1 MLWFLLDLN
10 GNSFPYVKDTA
21 TIKKPKLEISKGS
34 YLYSGIAFTEVS
46 KPVTMEHIQLK
57 VDGMSCT
64 NCALSIHKYLENQGV
79 IEPKVSFME
88 GEVQFDLPA
97 YLKKENLVKGIT
109 SLGYK
114 VRGQDQAAPKNKWL
128 STHKERAIFCS
139 IFSIP
144 LVAHMIPGLHQMPG
158 MQVFMNPF
166 VQLGLTLPVFFV
178 GMRYFGKSAWNSL
191 YNGIPNMNV
200 LVSIGALS
208 SFGYSLYGTL
218 IGKGM
223 EFAYYE
229 TTVTILTLVFFG
241 NYLEDASI
249 ESTQRAL
256 KELVRA
262 QKVMANMIVF
272 DENHKEILFSV
283 ESDTLKV
290 GDLILM
296 NTGETIPMDCKVLWG
311 EANVN
316 ESIVTGESVPVH
328 RKMNDIL
335 LGGSTIENGT
345 IKAYVTAVGNDTVLA
360 NILKMVKA
368 AQGEKPPV
376 QILADKISAIFV
388 PLVLSIALVTLLG
401 NYFFAHNASGASL
414 GFGDSMLRAIA
425 VLVISCP
432 CAMGLATPAAIA
444 VGLGRGARNG
454 VIFKNAKSLETF
466 KDIKQVVFDKTGTL
480 TTEHFEIAH
489 FKIEHA
495 SLSVTAATNSVASNN
510 LSEEDFKALVY
521 SLERYSNHPIAK
533 CINSHWKTNNVI
545 NWANIE
551 EIKGLGISAMDKVG
565 NQYWAGSFK
574 TLVNQNADD
583 GHTIYI
589 QKNNEFIG
597 WVDVADQIRPEAKEV
612 IDILHHQG
620 IHTILLSGDRK
631 VKCDAVGKAL
641 GIQEIISEQSP
652 ADKLEKLAAL
662 TAIAP
667 TAMVGDGI
675 NDAPALA
682 KATIGISLS
691 NASHIAIQSAQV
703 ILMNK
708 GLQNLPMSL
717 GLGRRTY
724 ETIKENLA
732 WAFSYNMIAIPV
744 AALGLLGTWGPTYG
758 ALLMGLS
765 DVVLVL
771 NSLRLFKKK
780 LV

>member
-1 MLWFLLDLN
+1 
-10 GNSFPYVKDTA
+10 
-21 TIKKPKLEISKGS
+21 
-34 YLYSGIAFTEVS
+34 
-46 KPVTMEHIQLK
+46 MEHVQLK

-64 NCALSIHKYLENQGV
+64 NCALSIHKYLEHQGV
-79 IEPKVSFME
+79 SEPKVSFME
-88 GEVQFDLPA
+88 GEVQFDMPA
-97 YLKKENLVKGIT
+97 SLKKETLVKGIA

-114 VRGQDQAAPKNKWL
+114 VRGQEEAAPAKKWL
-128 STHKERAIFCS
+128 DNNRDRAIFC
-139 IFSIP
+139 FLFTIP
-144 LVAHMIPGLHQMPG
+144 LVAHMIPGFHQIPG
-158 MQVFMNPF
+158 MHVFMNPF
-166 VQLGLTLPVFFV
+166 VQLGMTIPVFIV
-178 GMRYFGKSAWNSL
+178 GMGYFGKSAWNSML
-191 YNGIPNMNV
+191 NGIPNMNV
-200 LVSIGALS
+200 LVSIGAIA
-208 SFGYSLYGTL
+208 SFGYSLYGTF

-229 TTVTILTLVFFG
+229 TTATILTLVFFG

-256 KELVRA
+256 KDLVKA

-272 DENHKEILFSV
+272 DENHKEILFNV

-290 GDLILM
+290 GDLVLI
-296 NTGETIPMDCKVLWG
+296 NSGETIPMDCKVLWG

-316 ESIVTGESVPVH
+316 ESIVTGESVPVF

-345 IKAYVTAVGNDTVLA
+345 VKAYITAVGNDTVLA

-388 PLVLSIALVTLLG
+388 PLVLSIALVTLIG
-401 NYFFAHNASGASL
+401 NYFLAHNALGAPI
-414 GFGDSMLRAIA
+414 GFGESMLRAIA

-454 VIFKNAKSLETF
+454 IVFKNAKSLETF

-480 TTEHFEIAH
+480 TTGHFEIAD
-489 FKIEHA
+489 FKIVEKDHH
-495 SLSVTAATNSVASNN
+495 LDEAA
-510 LSEEDFKALVY
+510 FKALVY

-533 CINSHWKTNNVI
+533 CISSSWKSSNTI
-545 NWANIE
+545 NWSKIE
-551 EIKGLGISAMDKVG
+551 EVKGMGIQALDKEG
-565 NQYWAGSFK
+565 NVYWSGSFK
-574 TLVNQNADD
+574 TLKDQKAED
-583 GHTIYI
+583 GHNVYI
-589 QKNNEFIG
+589 QKNGVLIG
-597 WVDVADQIRPEAKEV
+597 WVDVTDQIRPEAKEV
-612 IDILHHQG
+612 IETLHKQG

-631 VKCDAVGKAL
+631 EKCESVGKAL
-641 GIQEIISEQSP
+641 GIQEIMSEQSP
-652 ADKLEKLAAL
+652 ADKLKKLDEL

-703 ILMNK
+703 ILMNQ
-708 GLQNLPMSL
+708 GLKNLPMSL

-724 ETIKENLA
+724 ETIKENLG
-732 WAFSYNMIAIPV
+732 WAFSYNIVAIPV

-758 ALLMGLS
+758 ALIMGLS
-765 DVVLVL
+765 DVVLAL

>member
-1 MLWFLLDLN
+1 
-10 GNSFPYVKDTA
+10 
-21 TIKKPKLEISKGS
+21 
-34 YLYSGIAFTEVS
+34 
-46 KPVTMEHIQLK
+46 MEHVQLK

-64 NCALSIHKYLENQGV
+64 NCALSIHKYLENQGAV
-79 IEPKVSFME
+79 SPKVSFME

-97 YLKKENLVKGIT
+97 ELKKEVLVKGIAN
-109 SLGYK
+109 LGYK
-114 VRGQDQAAPKNKWL
+114 VRGQHEAAPTKKWL
-128 STHKERAIFCS
+128 DNNKERALFCLL
-139 IFSIP
+139 FTIP
-144 LVAHMIPGLHQMPG
+144 LVAHMIPGIHQIPG
-158 MQVFMNPF
+158 MHVFMNPY
-166 VQLGLTLPVFFV
+166 VQLGMTIPVFIV

-191 YNGIPNMNV
+191 LNGIPNMNV
-200 LVSIGALS
+200 LVSIGALA

-229 TTVTILTLVFFG
+229 TTATILTLVFFG

-256 KELVRA
+256 KDLVKA

-272 DENHKEILFSV
+272 DENHKEILFNV

-290 GDLILM
+290 GDLILI
-296 NTGETIPMDCKVLWG
+296 NSGETIPMDCKVLWG

-316 ESIVTGESVPVH
+316 ESIVTGESVPVF

-345 IKAYVTAVGNDTVLA
+345 VKAYVKAVGNDTVLA

-388 PLVLSIALVTLLG
+388 PLVLSIAVGTLIG
-401 NYFFAHNASGASL
+401 NYFLAHNATGDPI
-414 GFGDSMLRAIA
+414 GFGESMLRAIA

-480 TTEHFEIAH
+480 TTGHFEIAN
-489 FKIEHA
+489 FKI
-495 SLSVTAATNSVASNN
+495 VDQNSKW
-510 LSEEDFKALVY
+510 SEADFKTLVY

-533 CINSHWKTNNVI
+533 CISGSWKSTNAT
-545 NWANIE
+545 NWAKIE
-551 EIKGLGISAMDKVG
+551 EVKGMGIQAKDKEG
-565 NQYWAGSFK
+565 NEYWSGSFK
-574 TLVNQNADD
+574 TLKDQSAED
-583 GHTIYI
+583 GHNVYI
-589 QKNNEFIG
+589 QKNGLLIG
-597 WVDVADQIRPEAKEV
+597 WVDVTDQIRPEAKEV
-612 IDILHHQG
+612 IETLHKQG

-631 VKCDAVGKAL
+631 EKCEAVGKAL

-652 ADKLEKLAAL
+652 EDKLKKLDRL
-662 TAIAP
+662 TSIAP

-708 GLQNLPMSL
+708 GLKNLPMSL

-724 ETIKENLA
+724 ETIKENLG
-732 WAFSYNMIAIPV
+732 WAFSYNIVAIPV
-744 AALGLLGTWGPTYG
+744 AAFGLLGTWGPTYG
-758 ALLMGLS
+758 ALIMGLS

>member
-1 MLWFLLDLN
+1 
-10 GNSFPYVKDTA
+10 
-21 TIKKPKLEISKGS
+21 
-34 YLYSGIAFTEVS
+34 
-46 KPVTMEHIQLK
+46 MEHIQLK

-64 NCALSIHKYLENQGV
+64 NCALSIHKYLEKQGA
-79 IEPKVSFME
+79 IEPKVNFME
-88 GEVQFDLPA
+88 GEVQFDLPLE
-97 YLKKENLVKGIT
+97 LKKDLLIKGINN
-109 SLGYK
+109 LGYK
-114 VRGQDQAAPKNKWL
+114 VRGQEENEPNKKWL
-128 STHKERAIFCS
+128 DNNKDRALFCLV
-139 IFSIP
+139 FTIP
-144 LVAHMIPGLHQMPG
+144 LVAHMIPGFHQIPG
-158 MQVFMNPF
+158 MHVFMNPF
-166 VQLGLTLPVFFV
+166 VQLGMTIPVFIV
-178 GMRYFGKSAWNSL
+178 GMGYFGKSAWNSL
-191 YNGIPNMNV
+191 FNGIPNMNV
-200 LVSIGALS
+200 LVSIGAIA
-208 SFGYSLYGTL
+208 SFGYSIYGTV

-229 TTVTILTLVFFG
+229 TTATILTLVFFG

-256 KELVRA
+256 KDLVKA

-272 DENHKEILFSV
+272 DENHKEILFNV

-290 GDLILM
+290 GDLVLI
-296 NTGETIPMDCKVLWG
+296 NSGETIPMDCKVLWG

-316 ESIVTGESVPVH
+316 ESIVTGESVPVF

-345 IKAYVTAVGNDTVLA
+345 LKAYITAVGNDTVLA
-360 NILKMVKA
+360 NILKMVKS

-388 PLVLSIALVTLLG
+388 PLVLGIALITLLG
-401 NYFFAHNASGASL
+401 NYFFAHNATGDAI
-414 GFGDSMLRAIA
+414 GFGESMLRAIA

-466 KDIKQVVFDKTGTL
+466 KDIQQVVFDKTGTL
-480 TTEHFEIAH
+480 TTGHFEIAN
-489 FKIEHA
+489 FKIKNDQ
-495 SLSVTAATNSVASNN
+495 NSSGSNN
-510 LSEEDFKALVY
+510 LSEADFKALVY

-533 CINSHWKTNNVI
+533 CISGSWKTNNAN
-545 NWANIE
+545 NWAKIE
-551 EIKGLGISAMDKVG
+551 EVKGMGIFAMDKEG
-565 NQYWAGSFK
+565 NEYWSGSFK
-574 TLVNQNADD
+574 TLKDQNTED
-583 GHTIYI
+583 GHNVYI
-589 QKNNEFIG
+589 QKNGNLVG
-597 WVDVADQIRPEAKEV
+597 WVDVTDQIRPEAKEV
-612 IDILHHQG
+612 IEILHKQG

-631 VKCDAVGKAL
+631 EKCESVGNAL

-662 TAIAP
+662 TSISP

-703 ILMNK
+703 ILMNQ
-708 GLQNLPMSL
+708 GLKNLPMSL

-732 WAFSYNMIAIPV
+732 WAFSYNIIAIPV

-758 ALLMGLS
+758 ALIMGLS
-765 DVVLVL
+765 DVVLAL

>member
-1 MLWFLLDLN
+1 
-10 GNSFPYVKDTA
+10 
-21 TIKKPKLEISKGS
+21 
-34 YLYSGIAFTEVS
+34 
-46 KPVTMEHIQLK
+46 MEHIQLK

-64 NCALSIHKYLENQGV
+64 NCALSIHKYLENQGIV
-79 IEPKVSFME
+79 EPKVSFME

-97 YLKKENLVKGIT
+97 ELKKEKLVKGIT
-109 SLGYK
+109 NLGYK
-114 VRGQDQAAPKNKWL
+114 VRGQEEAAPTKKWL
-128 STHKERAIFCS
+128 DNNKDRALFCLIFT
-139 IFSIP
+139 IP
-144 LVAHMIPGLHQMPG
+144 LVAHMIPGFHKIPG
-158 MQVFMNPF
+158 MHVFMNPF
-166 VQLGLTLPVFFV
+166 VQLGMTIPVFIV
-178 GMRYFGKSAWNSL
+178 GMGYFGKSAWNSVF
-191 YNGIPNMNV
+191 NGIPNMNV
-200 LVSIGALS
+200 LVSIGAIA
-208 SFGYSLYGTL
+208 SFGYSIYGTI

-229 TTVTILTLVFFG
+229 TTATILTLVFFG

-256 KELVRA
+256 KDLVKA

-272 DENHKEILFSV
+272 DENHKEILFNV

-290 GDLILM
+290 GDLVLI
-296 NTGETIPMDCKVLWG
+296 NSGETIPMDCKVLWG

-316 ESIVTGESVPVH
+316 ESIVTGESVPVF

-345 IKAYVTAVGNDTVLA
+345 LKAYITAVGNDTVLA

-388 PLVLSIALVTLLG
+388 PLVLGIALLTLLG
-401 NYFFAHNASGASL
+401 NYFFAHNATGDAI
-414 GFGDSMLRAIA
+414 GFGESMLRAIA

-480 TTEHFEIAH
+480 TTGHFEIAN
-489 FKIEHA
+489 FKIKD
-495 SLSVTAATNSVASNN
+495 TNHSNGTN
-510 LSEEDFKALVY
+510 ALSEQDFKALVY
-521 SLERYSNHPIAK
+521 ALERYSNHPIAK
-533 CINSHWKTNNVI
+533 CISGSWKTTSAY
-545 NWANIE
+545 NWAKIE
-551 EIKGLGISAMDKVG
+551 EVKGMGIFAKDKEG
-565 NQYWAGSFK
+565 NEYWSGSFK
-574 TLVNQNADD
+574 TLKDQNAED
-583 GHTIYI
+583 GHNVYI
-589 QKNNEFIG
+589 QKNGELIG
-597 WVDVADQIRPEAKEV
+597 WVDVTDQIRPEAKEV
-612 IDILHHQG
+612 IDTLHKQG

-631 VKCDAVGKAL
+631 EKCEAVGKAL
-641 GIQEIISEQSP
+641 GIQEIISQQSP
-652 ADKLEKLAAL
+652 SDKLEKLAAL
-662 TAIAP
+662 TSIAP

-703 ILMNK
+703 ILMNQ
-708 GLQNLPMSL
+708 GLKNLPMSL

-732 WAFSYNMIAIPV
+732 WAFSYNIVAIPV

-758 ALLMGLS
+758 ALIMGLS
-765 DVVLVL
+765 DVVLAL

>member
-1 MLWFLLDLN
+1 
-10 GNSFPYVKDTA
+10 
-21 TIKKPKLEISKGS
+21 
-34 YLYSGIAFTEVS
+34 
-46 KPVTMEHIQLK
+46 MEHVQLK

-79 IEPKVSFME
+79 TEPKVSFME
-88 GEVQFDLPA
+88 GEVQFDLPSEI
-97 YLKKENLVKGIT
+97 KKETLVKGIT
-109 SLGYK
+109 NLGYK
-114 VRGQDQAAPKNKWL
+114 VRGQEEAAPVKKWL
-128 STHKERAIFCS
+128 DNNKERALFCLIFT
-139 IFSIP
+139 IP
-144 LVAHMIPGLHQMPG
+144 LVAHMIPGIHQIPG
-158 MQVFMNPF
+158 MHVFMNPY
-166 VQLGLTLPVFFV
+166 VQLGMTIPVFIV
-178 GMRYFGKSAWNSL
+178 GMGYFGKSAWNSML
-191 YNGIPNMNV
+191 NGIPNMNV
-200 LVSIGALS
+200 LVSIGAIA

-229 TTVTILTLVFFG
+229 TTATILTLVFFG

-256 KELVRA
+256 KDLVKA

-272 DENHKEILFSV
+272 DENHKEILFNV

-290 GDLILM
+290 GDLILI
-296 NTGETIPMDCKVLWG
+296 NSGETIPMDCKVLWG

-316 ESIVTGESVPVH
+316 ESIVTGESVPVF

-345 IKAYVTAVGNDTVLA
+345 VKAYVTAVGNDTVLA

-388 PLVLSIALVTLLG
+388 PLVLSIALATLIG
-401 NYFFAHNASGASL
+401 NYFFAHNAAGAPI
-414 GFGDSMLRAIA
+414 GFGESMLRAIA

-454 VIFKNAKSLETF
+454 IVFKNAKSLETF

-480 TTEHFEIAH
+480 TTGHFEIAQ
-489 FKIEHA
+489 FKMA
-495 SLSVTAATNSVASNN
+495 TTANGMK
-510 LSEEDFKALVY
+510 EDDFKALVY

-533 CINSHWKTNNVI
+533 CISTHWKTNNAT
-545 NWANIE
+545 NWSKIE
-551 EIKGLGISAMDKVG
+551 EVKGMGIQAVDKEG
-565 NQYWAGSFK
+565 NTYWSGSFK
-574 TLVNQNADD
+574 TLKDQNAED
-583 GHTIYI
+583 GHNVYI
-589 QKNNEFIG
+589 QKNGELIG
-597 WVDVADQIRPEAKEV
+597 WVDVTDQIRPEAKEV
-612 IDILHHQG
+612 IETLHKQG

-631 VKCDAVGKAL
+631 EKCETVGKTL

-652 ADKLEKLAAL
+652 EDKLKKLDAL

-703 ILMNK
+703 ILMNQ
-708 GLQNLPMSL
+708 GLKNLPMSL

-732 WAFSYNMIAIPV
+732 WAFSYNIIAIPV

-758 ALLMGLS
+758 ALIMGLS
-765 DVVLVL
+765 DVVLAL

>member
-1 MLWFLLDLN
+1 
-10 GNSFPYVKDTA
+10 
-21 TIKKPKLEISKGS
+21 
-34 YLYSGIAFTEVS
+34 
-46 KPVTMEHIQLK
+46 MEHIQLK

-79 IEPKVSFME
+79 TEPKVSFME

-97 YLKKENLVKGIT
+97 EIKKETLVKGIT
-109 SLGYK
+109 NLGYK
-114 VRGQDQAAPKNKWL
+114 VRGQEEAAPVKKWL
-128 STHKERAIFCS
+128 DNNKERALFCLIFT
-139 IFSIP
+139 IP
-144 LVAHMIPGLHQMPG
+144 LVAHMIPGIHQIPG
-158 MQVFMNPF
+158 MHVFMNPY
-166 VQLGLTLPVFFV
+166 VQLGMTIPVFIV
-178 GMRYFGKSAWNSL
+178 GMGYFGKSAWNSML
-191 YNGIPNMNV
+191 NGIPNMNV
-200 LVSIGALS
+200 LVSIGALA

-229 TTVTILTLVFFG
+229 TTATILTLVFFG

-256 KELVRA
+256 KDLVKA

-272 DENHKEILFSV
+272 DENHKEILFNV

-290 GDLILM
+290 GDLILI
-296 NTGETIPMDCKVLWG
+296 NSGETIPMDCKVLWG

-316 ESIVTGESVPVH
+316 ESIVTGESVPVF

-345 IKAYVTAVGNDTVLA
+345 VKAYVTAVGNDTVLA

-388 PLVLSIALVTLLG
+388 PLVLSIALATLIG
-401 NYFFAHNASGASL
+401 NYFFAHNAAGAPI
-414 GFGDSMLRAIA
+414 GFGESMLRAIA

-454 VIFKNAKSLETF
+454 IVFKNAKSLETF

-480 TTEHFEIAH
+480 TTGHFEIAQ
-489 FKIEHA
+489 FKI
-495 SLSVTAATNSVASNN
+495 AATANGIK
-510 LSEEDFKALVY
+510 EDEFKALVY

-533 CINSHWKTNNVI
+533 CISTHWKTNNAT
-545 NWANIE
+545 NWSKIE
-551 EIKGLGISAMDKVG
+551 EVKGMGIQAVDKEG
-565 NQYWAGSFK
+565 NTYWSGSFK
-574 TLVNQNADD
+574 TLKDQNAED
-583 GHTIYI
+583 GHNVYI
-589 QKNNEFIG
+589 QKNGELIG
-597 WVDVADQIRPEAKEV
+597 WVDVTDQIRPEAKEV
-612 IDILHHQG
+612 IETLHKQG

-631 VKCDAVGKAL
+631 EKCEAVGKAL

-652 ADKLEKLAAL
+652 EDKLKKLDTL
-662 TAIAP
+662 TAIVP

-703 ILMNK
+703 ILMNQ
-708 GLQNLPMSL
+708 GLKNLPMSL

-732 WAFSYNMIAIPV
+732 WAFSYNIIAIPV

-758 ALLMGLS
+758 ALIMGLS
-765 DVVLVL
+765 DVVLAL

>member
-1 MLWFLLDLN
+1 
-10 GNSFPYVKDTA
+10 
-21 TIKKPKLEISKGS
+21 
-34 YLYSGIAFTEVS
+34 
-46 KPVTMEHIQLK
+46 MEHVQLK

-64 NCALSIHKYLENQGV
+64 NCALSIHKYLENQGA

-97 YLKKENLVKGIT
+97 DLKKENLVKGIT
-109 SLGYK
+109 NLGYK
-114 VRGQDQAAPKNKWL
+114 VRGQAEAAPAKKWL
-128 STHKERAIFCS
+128 DNNKQRALFCLV
-139 IFSIP
+139 FTIP
-144 LVAHMIPGLHQMPG
+144 LVAHMIPGIHQIPG
-158 MQVFMNPF
+158 MHVFMNPY
-166 VQLGLTLPVFFV
+166 VQLGMTLPVFIV
-178 GMRYFGKSAWNSL
+178 GMGYFGKSAWNSML
-191 YNGIPNMNV
+191 NGIPNMNV
-200 LVSIGALS
+200 LVSIGAMA
-208 SFGYSLYGTL
+208 SFGYSLYGTF

-229 TTVTILTLVFFG
+229 TTATILTLVFFG

-249 ESTQRAL
+249 ASTQRAL
-256 KELVRA
+256 KDLVKA

-272 DENHKEILFSV
+272 DENHKEILFNV

-290 GDLILM
+290 GDLILI
-296 NTGETIPMDCKVLWG
+296 NSGETIPMDCKVLWG

-316 ESIVTGESVPVH
+316 ESIVTGESVPVF

-345 IKAYVTAVGNDTVLA
+345 VKAYVTAVGNDTVLA

-388 PLVLSIALVTLLG
+388 PLVLSIAVFTLIG
-401 NYFFAHNASGASL
+401 NYFFAHNASGAAI
-414 GFGDSMLRAIA
+414 GFGESMLRAIA

-480 TTEHFEIAH
+480 TTGHFEIAN
-489 FKIEHA
+489 FKI
-495 SLSVTAATNSVASNN
+495 AATQNTDIQNQFK
-510 LSEEDFKALVY
+510 EEDFKALVY

-533 CINSHWKTNNVI
+533 CISGTWKTNNAT
-545 NWANIE
+545 NWAKIE
-551 EIKGLGISAMDKVG
+551 EIKGMGIQAKDKEG
-565 NQYWAGSFK
+565 NEFWSGSFK
-574 TLVNQNADD
+574 TLKDQNVED
-583 GHTIYI
+583 GHNVYI
-589 QKNNEFIG
+589 QKNGVLIG
-597 WVDVADQIRPEAKEV
+597 WVDVTDQIRPEAKEV
-612 IDILHHQG
+612 IDTLHKQG

-631 VKCDAVGKAL
+631 EKCEAVGKAL

-652 ADKLEKLAAL
+652 EDKLKKLDAL

-703 ILMNK
+703 ILMNQ
-708 GLQNLPMSL
+708 GLKNLPMSL

-732 WAFSYNMIAIPV
+732 WAFSYNIIAIPV

-758 ALLMGLS
+758 ALIMGLS
-765 DVVLVL
+765 DVVLAL

>member
-1 MLWFLLDLN
+1 
-10 GNSFPYVKDTA
+10 
-21 TIKKPKLEISKGS
+21 
-34 YLYSGIAFTEVS
+34 
-46 KPVTMEHIQLK
+46 MEHIQLK

-64 NCALSIHKYLENQGV
+64 NCALSIHKYLEKQGA

-88 GEVQFDLPA
+88 GEVQFDLPNEI
-97 YLKKENLVKGIT
+97 KKENLVKGIT
-109 SLGYK
+109 ALGYK
-114 VRGQDQAAPKNKWL
+114 VRGVVETSPEKKWL
-128 STHKERAIFCS
+128 DNNKDRAIFCF
-139 IFSIP
+139 IFTFP
-144 LVAHMIPGLHQMPG
+144 LVALMIPVVHQIPG
-158 MQVFMNPF
+158 MHFFMNPF
-166 VQLGLTLPVFFV
+166 VQLAMTTPVFVV
-178 GMRYFGKSAWNSL
+178 GMGHFGKSAWKSML
-191 YNGIPNMNV
+191 NGIPNMNV
-200 LVSIGALS
+200 LVSIGALA
-208 SFGYSLYGTL
+208 SFGYSLYGTI
-218 IGKGM
+218 IGQGM
-223 EFAYYE
+223 QFAYYE
-229 TTVTILTLVFFG
+229 TTATILTLVFFG

-256 KELVRA
+256 KDLVKA

-272 DENHKEILFSV
+272 DENHKEILFNV

-290 GDLILM
+290 GDLILI
-296 NTGETIPMDCKVLWG
+296 NSGETIPMDCKVLWG

-316 ESIVTGESVPVH
+316 ESIVTGESVPVV

-345 IKAYVTAVGNDTVLA
+345 VKAYVTAVGNDTVLA

-401 NYFFAHNASGASL
+401 NYFFAHSTIGVPI
-414 GFGDSMLRAIA
+414 GFGESMLRAIA

-454 VIFKNAKSLETF
+454 IVFKNAKSLEVF

-480 TTEHFEIAH
+480 TTGHFEIAN
-489 FKIEHA
+489 FKIMEA
-495 SLSVTAATNSVASNN
+495 STAAALDIKSASFNKI
-510 LSEEDFKALVY
+510 SEADFKAIVY

-533 CINSHWKTNNVI
+533 CISGGWKIANAI
-545 NWANIE
+545 NWAKIE
-551 EIKGLGISAMDKVG
+551 EIKGLGIQATDKEG
-565 NQYWAGSFK
+565 NEYCAGSYK
-574 TLVNQNADD
+574 TLVDQNVED
-583 GHTIYI
+583 GHNVYI
-589 QKNNEFIG
+589 QKNNVLLG
-597 WVDVADQIRPEAKEV
+597 WVDVNDQIRPEAKEV
-612 IDILHHQG
+612 IETLHKQG

-631 VKCDAVGKAL
+631 EKCKIVGNAL

-652 ADKLEKLAAL
+652 SDKLEKLEAL
-662 TAIAP
+662 TNKAP

-682 KATIGISLS
+682 KATVGISLS

-703 ILMNK
+703 ILMNQ
-708 GLQNLPMSL
+708 GLKNLPMSL

-724 ETIKENLA
+724 ETIKENLG
-732 WAFSYNMIAIPV
+732 WAFSYNVIAIPV

-758 ALLMGLS
+758 ALIMGLS
-765 DVVLVL
+765 DVVLAL